1 MFPRGVIDIVQVNI
15 MGETPQEAPEVILL
29 AKLWS
34 NLTLLYS
41 GGHLPRIAS

>member
-1 MFPRGVIDIVQVNI
+1 

-34 NLTLLYS
+34 RTLEVIYRGRFPKRS
-41 GGHLPRIAS
+41 